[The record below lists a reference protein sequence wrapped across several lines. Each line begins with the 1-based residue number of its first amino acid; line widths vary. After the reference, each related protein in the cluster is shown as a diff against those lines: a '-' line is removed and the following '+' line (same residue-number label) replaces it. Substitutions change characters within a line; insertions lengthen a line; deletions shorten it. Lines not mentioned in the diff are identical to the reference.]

1 MTQPKE
7 YFSNE
12 YSEKQVYIIQNGL
25 KTHLASTKKKRKN
38 ISEKYIIEL
47 SGISSLKSRI
57 AIT

>member
-25 KTHLASTKKKRKN
+25 KTHLASTKKKRK
-38 ISEKYIIEL
+38 KYI
-47 SGISSLKSRI
+47 
-57 AIT
+57 